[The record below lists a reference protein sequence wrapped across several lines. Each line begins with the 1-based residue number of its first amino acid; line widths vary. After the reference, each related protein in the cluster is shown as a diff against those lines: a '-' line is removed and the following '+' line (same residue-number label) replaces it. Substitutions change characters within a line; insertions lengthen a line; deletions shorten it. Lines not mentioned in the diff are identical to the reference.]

1 MRYLR
6 TTLFGVVFAALAL
19 LACGSDDEAGA
30 GPAPGDS
37 CVNDSTCGSLKCC
50 FAAPADPVGV
60 CATACLA
67 TGTGSVTGSGGTAG
81 AGGSG
86 GVSRNTGGTGGVAT
100 GGSAGASGGAGTGG
114 TSGSGGVGGT
124 SGSGGGGTGGG
135 GTGGGGTG
143 GGTSGIAPHVVLS
156 GSPTTNSAGCLDSGG
171 AGKQPTVIVLNQ
183 TASGAGTLVI
193 SGKMSPIA
201 GGVGLDPFALVQAC
215 GGGLLNGNLLEKCYY
230 GRASFNAL
238 SGLGALGILDPALA
252 EVVSSPWTP
261 TAPSHDYVLTVTYNP
276 ATQTATVKL
285 EIDGSTVGT
294 LNTASLGAVGG
305 NRLGLMIAQ
314 STVCSLVYTAQ

>member
-1 MRYLR
+1 MRFLR
-6 TTLFGVVFAALAL
+6 TTLFGVAFAALSL

-50 FAAPADPVGV
+50 FADPADPVGV

-67 TGTGSVTGSGGTAG
+67 TGTGGATGSGGTAG

-114 TSGSGGVGGT
+114 TSGSGGGGT
-124 SGSGGGGTGGG
+124 GGSSGSGGG

-143 GGTSGIAPHVVLS
+143 GGTSGIASHVVLS
-156 GSPTTNSAGCLDSGG
+156 GSPTTNSAGCLDAGG

-314 STVCSLVYTAQ
+314 STVCSLVYAAQ